1 MRLFLRQFAFIMKM
15 MMIMIMM
22 MIIMMMIMMMMMV
35 TMMMKMRRSLSDV
48 NDGDDDDTLSTRVCV
63 NYLSSKATFS
73 DWSICQEH
81 SRLLLEAWRPGQVCC
96 HHDHQGEEGGGGA
109 MATVSYAM
117 SRDIL
122 RRDGMVLP
130 IGGAVC
136 QACRQ
141 SYIRQHIPG
150 LNSINSAVQVSP
162 KDWIGACCGNTL
174 KPGMQF
180 SAAFFGGISFSR
192 WCIS

>member
-1 MRLFLRQFAFIMKM
+1 M
-15 MMIMIMM
+15 
-22 MIIMMMIMMMMMV
+22 
-35 TMMMKMRRSLSDV
+35 
-48 NDGDDDDTLSTRVCV
+48 

-73 DWSICQEH
+73 DWSICLEH
-81 SRLLLEAWRPGQVCC
+81 SRLLLEAWRPGAACC
-96 HHDHQGEEGGGGA
+96 HHEHQGEEGEGEA
-109 MATVSYAM
+109 MATVSFAM

-150 LNSINSAVQVSP
+150 LNSINSTLQVRP
-162 KDWIGACCGNTL
+162 KDWLRACDGNPLRAKTQL
-174 KPGMQF
+174 
-180 SAAFFGGISFSR
+180 SAAFIWVASCSR
-192 WCIS
+192 